1 MAVKRHANSEMFQV
15 IRAFDDFAAVVGC
28 IAHADHVEALFIF
41 HQRSRK
47 SRRSRLI
54 TRKFGADYGMNTIFP
69 SLFVARKTTPFIYTV
84 LSVIGEIRRYRPSV
98 MTNLSRYDAFMLM
111 LWFQHKSVA
120 LDWFAAVR
128 LPQKRLLDLTTPA
141 VSIA

>member
-1 MAVKRHANSEMFQV
+1 
-15 IRAFDDFAAVVGC
+15 
-28 IAHADHVEALFIF
+28 
-41 HQRSRK
+41 
-47 SRRSRLI
+47 
-54 TRKFGADYGMNTIFP
+54 
-69 SLFVARKTTPFIYTV
+69 
-84 LSVIGEIRRYRPSV
+84 